1 MLIFEIAQE
10 TFETLTTVEQTNL
23 ARLGDLGFTLSI
35 DRVTSLDIDFAAARS
50 RRVRF
55 LKVSA
60 SVITGDPQETGARIH
75 PADLKQW
82 LMRYG
87 LNLIADRIEYE
98 REALAVLDFQ
108 VDYGQG
114 FLFGEPKPIRDVIMD
129 QGLPQASAAAPRPQ
143 QQGAAAIARPRP
155 ASTGGRAA

>member
-1 MLIFEIAQE
+1 VPA
-10 TFETLTTVEQTNL
+10 
-23 ARLGDLGFTLSI
+23 SI
-35 DRVTSLDIDFAAARS
+35 
-50 RRVRF
+50 
-55 LKVSA
+55 
-60 SVITGDPQETGARIH
+60 ITGNPQETGARIH

-129 QGLPQASAAAPRPQ
+129 QGLPQAAAAPRPPAP
-143 QQGAAAIARPRP
+143 GAAPAARPRQVSP
-155 ASTGGRAA
+155 GGRAA